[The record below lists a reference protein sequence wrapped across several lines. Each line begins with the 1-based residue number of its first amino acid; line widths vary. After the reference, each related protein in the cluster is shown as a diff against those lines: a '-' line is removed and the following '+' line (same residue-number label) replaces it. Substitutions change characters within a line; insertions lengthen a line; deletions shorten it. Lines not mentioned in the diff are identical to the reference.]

1 MKKIYLLFVS
11 LLFSGLMSSS
21 YAQKSV
27 SITTFN
33 DSTGGGSSYCLPNA
47 QAWMFATISLT
58 GYTTTD
64 SVDAT
69 VNWGD
74 GSSTTQ
80 RVGINTTFTPQRA
93 FPYFSHTYTVP
104 GVYTPQLTVEVTGG
118 LKDTALAMNSL
129 TVNTCGNLEG
139 KAYLDNNS
147 DCIFNAGDVVFSY
160 STVIVTDVATS
171 NTYFTST
178 DGSGDY
184 DIAVPVG
191 ATYDVNLNSPYLTVS
206 CPAGGHTA
214 VSVPST
220 GIDFGLQCGTGFD
233 LFGTVLGAGFR
244 PGFPRYFA
252 ARPYNAACTPTN
264 GTIKVVLSDSRIQYS
279 PSAAFTPPTI
289 NGDTLTWNFTGLDY
303 SSLNN
308 YWTNYMGFYVLTDTN
323 ANVGDTICMEVIVDP
338 VVGDNDPS
346 NNSIT
351 YCFPVSNS
359 FDPNEKAAQPLGVGP
374 ENIIAPGTTLDYTV
388 FFQNTGN
395 DTAYNVFILDEIDD
409 NLDLSTLSI
418 MSSSH
423 QMDWVIFDNNTIRFN
438 FPNINLL
445 DSNSNEPLSHGYVS
459 YRITPKANTPLG
471 TVIENTAGIYF
482 DFNDPIIT
490 NTTSHKVDILS
501 GINGNITKT
510 ELVNIYPN
518 PTTGAV
524 TVDLLNST
532 NGLLT
537 VKTLVGQSLQTFRLV
552 EGKNS
557 IDVSGLSSGIYLMEI
572 NNGSQ
577 TQVKRVIVH

>member
-11 LLFSGLMSSS
+11 LLISGLMSSS
-21 YAQKSV
+21 YAQKS
-27 SITTFN
+27 ININNFA
-33 DSTGGGSSYCLPNA
+33 DSTGSAYCLPNA
-47 QAWMFATISLT
+47 TAYMWASIQLT
-58 GYTTTD
+58 GYTLTD
-64 SVDAT
+64 SVDVL

-74 GSSTTQ
+74 GSSSTQ
-80 RVGINTTFTPQRA
+80 KVGIFIGTTNQWA
-93 FPYFSHTYTVP
+93 WINISHTYSVP
-104 GVYTPQLTVEVTGG
+104 GTYIPQMIAEMTGG
-118 LKDTALAMNSL
+118 LKDTSLAVNSL
-129 TVNTCGNLEG
+129 TVATCGNLTG
-139 KAYLDNNS
+139 KAYLDNNN
-147 DCIFNAGDVVFSY
+147 DCVFNTGDVAFSHM
-160 STVIVTDVATS
+160 TVVATDPAAS
-171 NTYFTST
+171 KSYFTST
-178 DGSGDY
+178 NALGEY
-184 DIAVPVG
+184 DIEVPNG
-191 ATYDVNLNSPYLTVS
+191 ATYDVNLNSPYLTLA
-206 CPAGGHTA
+206 CPVGGHTG

-220 GIDFGLQCGTGFD
+220 GIDLGLQCGPGFD
-233 LFGTVLGAGFR
+233 LFGSAHGFAFR
-244 PGFPRYFA
+244 PGFNRSFYAKAF
-252 ARPYNAACTPTN
+252 NASCNPMNATL
-264 GTIKVVLSDSRIQYS
+264 KVVLSDSRIQYS
-279 PSAAFTPPTI
+279 TSSHLNPPTI
-289 NGDTLTWNFTGLDY
+289 SGDTLIWNYTGLDY
-303 SSLNN
+303 TTL
-308 YWTNYMGFYVLTDTN
+308 TNSWANHRGFYVLTDTT
-323 ANVGDTICMEVIVDP
+323 ANVGDTICFDVIVEP
-338 VVGDNDPS
+338 SAGDSDPS
-346 NNSIT
+346 NNTTT
-351 YCFPVSNS
+351 YCFPVNNS
-359 FDPNEKAAQPLGVGP
+359 YDPNEKAAQPLGVGP

-395 DTAYNVFILDEIDD
+395 DTAYNVFILDEIDE

-537 VKTLVGQSLQTFRLV
+537 VKTLVGQSLQSFRLV